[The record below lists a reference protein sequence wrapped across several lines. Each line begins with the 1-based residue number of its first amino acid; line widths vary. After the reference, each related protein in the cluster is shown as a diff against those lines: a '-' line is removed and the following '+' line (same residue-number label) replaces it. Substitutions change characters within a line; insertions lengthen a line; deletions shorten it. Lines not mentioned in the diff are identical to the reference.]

1 MVVPGPGSVGKYDHE
16 LQAVTKAKD
25 DTPRTMHDA
34 LSRRSGHSLQ
44 QASIK
49 FYGGGRNKRPCKHI
63 FAHLIQTFEGAD
75 KRTQKKLNGA
85 IVDLR
90 VDFTSLGVSAPVGSD
105 AASGFLGLVRAL

>member
-16 LQAVTKAKD
+16 LQAVTKAKG
-25 DTPRTMHDA
+25 DTPRTIHDA

-63 FAHLIQTFEGAD
+63 FAHLMQTFEGAD
-75 KRTQKKLNGA
+75 KRTQKKLSG
-85 IVDLR
+85 IISDLF
-90 VDFTSLGVSAPVGSD
+90 VGFTNVVASAPDGSD
-105 AASGFLGLVRAL
+105 AALLLA